1 MQRRYWLS
9 AAGLAATVVVAGLAL
24 RSANP
29 PLPVPPE
36 MQRILEA
43 QERLA
48 PQELAAVQALRVFAA
63 VSLTYFTENGRYA
76 GPEKLKATGYLDPKW
91 PRVEPGTYTI
101 DCRIGEETG
110 FACFADPVSGSV
122 HRYFYV
128 DPSQLVRVERD
139 RRPDEH
145 SPVFGLSKEQSR

>member
-1 MQRRYWLS
+1 MQGRYWLL

-29 PLPVPPE
+29 QLPVSPE

-43 QERLA
+43 QEQLA

-76 GPEKLKATGYLDPKW
+76 GPEELKEKGYLDPKW
-91 PRVEPGTYTI
+91 PRVEPDAYTI

-110 FACFADPVSGSV
+110 FTCVADPASGSV
-122 HRYFYV
+122 QRYFYV

-139 RRPDEH
+139 RRPDEN